1 MKTYEV
7 ISCTETSEKYLRPAE
22 WEPASLLTDFS
33 YPWQAEN
40 PPKTEFRARHNDTYL
55 YFQFEVWDDQLI
67 AAEHESIQQ
76 AVVESD
82 RVELFFRKDKQMNPY
97 YCLEMDWK
105 GRLLDNRARHHR
117 MMDYQWQWPEHG
129 LTFQSRL
136 TAKGYTVE
144 GALTKTSLQQL
155 GLLREGKVETGI
167 FRGEYQDTP
176 RRQVKW
182 ISWVRPDSPQPDF
195 HIPSAFGLLK
205 LI

>member
-7 ISCTETSEKYLRPAE
+7 KPCANAPEKHLRLAA
-22 WEPASLLTDFS
+22 WEPAYLLTDFS
-33 YPWQAEN
+33 YPWRAEV
-40 PPKTEFRARHNDTYL
+40 PPKTEFRALHNDTYL
-55 YFQFEVWDDQLI
+55 YFRFEVWDDQLI
-67 AAEHESIQQ
+67 AAEHEQVKQ

-105 GRLLDNRARHHR
+105 GRLLDNQAQYHR
-117 MMDYQWQWPEHG
+117 IMDYQWQWPANG

-144 GALTKTSLQQL
+144 GSLTKTSLRQL
-155 GLLREGKVETGI
+155 GLLREGKIETGI
-167 FRGEYQDTP
+167 FRGEYQDSP
-176 RRQVKW
+176 GKQVKW
-182 ISWVRPDSPQPDF
+182 ISWVRPDSPQADF

-205 LI
+205 FI